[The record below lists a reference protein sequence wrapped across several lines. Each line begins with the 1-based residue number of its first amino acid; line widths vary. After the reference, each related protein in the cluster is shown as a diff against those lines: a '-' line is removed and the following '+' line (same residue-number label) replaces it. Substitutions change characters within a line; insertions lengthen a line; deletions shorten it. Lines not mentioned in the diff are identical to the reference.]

1 MKKGNPEPGRTKDF
15 LSERKRAQ
23 IFFNLTAILYP
34 LIEWHLFPRYEE
46 VIRKLGLHPELSVL
60 DVATGSGILAAA
72 FARQGHPVTGFDF
85 SQRLLKRAR
94 KKFPRID
101 FKKFDLVDLPEIPST
116 GFGIVSSGYLLH
128 GLSPEFRKTILNNI
142 SRIAAEYVVIFDYCC
157 EGGWFVRLIEWIE
170 GPNYPEFISTSREAE
185 FGAAGLK
192 IEKSFRTSSFGNVWL
207 WKTILL
213 ICLIIIAVFD
223 MVIPIPFMAILLIYV
238 LLEKPP
244 WFRNW
249 VNTIYKT

>member
-1 MKKGNPEPGRTKDF
+1 VQTPNPDPNLTKDF

-23 IFFNLTAILYP
+23 FFFNLTAILYP

-46 VIRKLGLHPELSVL
+46 VIGKLGLHPELSVL

-72 FARQGHPVTGFDF
+72 FVRQGHQVTGFDF

-94 KKFPRID
+94 NKFPGID
-101 FKKFDLVDLPEIPST
+101 FKKFDLVDLPEIPSNS
-116 GFGIVSSGYLLH
+116 FGIVSSGYFLH

-207 WKTILL
+207 CRPELKTRKL
-213 ICLIIIAVFD
+213 
-223 MVIPIPFMAILLIYV
+223 
-238 LLEKPP
+238 
-244 WFRNW
+244 R
-249 VNTIYKT
+249 